1 MKLHNNMSI
10 SVCLPQNPGKVESFA
25 GEEVKKYL
33 QKIFGQVTF
42 TENPEGTEAV
52 FVIGGP
58 GRNQLAKQLIS
69 EMEFSQMVPG
79 PEGFFYQIEGN
90 TALFAGS
97 DDNGTLYAV
106 YEFLEK
112 EMGCCFS
119 AFPLTQVP
127 AGEIVPTCAE
137 KDLPDM
143 RQYKAAADLPY
154 RMAVVQ
160 CDGSGGRADRKLMI
174 PYFDYLAKN
183 RYNRIQTWVG
193 VYEEMNKLGYMEEL
207 AKRGIRITVGM
218 HEVLNFFLPFVGN
231 HEFPTAYGTE
241 HPEYFRVLV
250 DGRRQTA
257 EGRKHWGQWYLCS
270 RSQACMDELAKNIN
284 AWLDRNPVVDT
295 IHLCPNDGVSRQ
307 CQCGQCSKYSKME
320 NYMYF
325 ADQVSQRLK
334 EANPERGVNII
345 VYLDLWDCPKDMQL
359 SGGAVPQISTWT
371 KRGLRTV
378 GKPDGSCLTE
388 SHIAKT
394 IQDFLTT
401 GSTVQLY
408 EYYMGNYDNR
418 QAVMPAADEMQSI
431 ARYYKA
437 NGIDGSGSQ
446 MECFNLWN
454 NIFNFFT
461 FARTAYNNELSLE
474 QSIAAMCRMFGAGA
488 ESVAEILR
496 LYENTMDGQVPI
508 NQTAKFFAGTV
519 DAESIYTLFEKALS
533 QAELPIY
540 RNNVRLM
547 RMAFRYTMLL
557 QQDTEEARQ
566 EMGVMASHFDSY
578 KQCDPGFGIAIDVPY
593 RTEEL
598 PDDKWYRFEN

>member
-1 MKLHNNMSI
+1 MKLHNNMI
-10 SVCLPQNPGKVESFA
+10 LSVVLPQNATKVENFA

-33 QKIFGQVTF
+33 TQIFGTVTF
-42 TENPEGTEAV
+42 TEDSEKAEAV
-52 FVIGGP
+52 FLIGSP
-58 GRNQLAKQLIS
+58 ARNEQVAKWIPA
-69 EMEFSQMVPG
+69 EEFAEKIPG
-79 PEGFFYQIEGN
+79 PEGFFYAIKGS
-90 TALFAGS
+90 TAIFAGS
-97 DDNGTLYAV
+97 DDNGTLYSV

-112 EMGCCFS
+112 EMDCCFG
-119 AFPLTQVP
+119 AFPLPQAP
-127 AGEIVPTCAE
+127 AGEIVPACEE
-137 KDLPDM
+137 KDLADTC
-143 RQYKAAADLPY
+143 RYQAAADLPY

-160 CDGSGGRADRKLMI
+160 CDGSGGRADRELMI

-193 VYEEMNKLGYMEEL
+193 VYAEMNKLGYMEEL
-207 AKRGIRITVGM
+207 AKRGIRLTVGM
-218 HEVLNFFLPFVGN
+218 HEVLNFFLPFEGN
-231 HEFPTAYGTE
+231 AEFPTAYGKE
-241 HPEYFRVLV
+241 HPEFFRVLV

-270 RSQACMDELAKNIN
+270 RSEACIDEMAKNIN

-307 CQCGQCSKYSKME
+307 CQCGYCSKHTKME

-345 VYLDLWDCPKDMQL
+345 VYLDLWDCPKGMQL
-359 SGGAVPQISTWT
+359 SGAVPQISTWT
-371 KRGLRTV
+371 KRGLRAV

-394 IQDFLTT
+394 LQDFLTT

-408 EYYMGNYDNR
+408 EYYMGNYDNC

-454 NIFNFFT
+454 NVFNFFT
-461 FARTAYNNELSLE
+461 FARTAYNNEMTLE
-474 QSIAAMCRMFGAGA
+474 QSIAQMCRMFGKGA

-496 LYENTMDGQVPI
+496 IYENTMDGQVPI
-508 NQTAKFFAGTV
+508 NQTGKWFALTV
-519 DAESIYTLFEKALS
+519 DKDTIFDLFEKALE
-533 QAELPIY
+533 QAETPLY

-547 RMAFRYTMLL
+547 RMAFRYTILL
-557 QQDTEEARQ
+557 QTDTDEAKEEL
-566 EMGVMASHFDSY
+566 GVMASHFDSY
-578 KQCDPGFGIAIDVPY
+578 KVCDPGFGIAIDVEY
-593 RTEEL
+593 RTEQL
-598 PDDKWYRFEN
+598 PADKWYQFEK